1 MSFTAQIDANT
12 SGFSQGVDKASK
24 DIERLE
30 RTVSE
35 RLDKVGDQFVSIGK
49 KASVL
54 SAGIA
59 ALTVGAAKS
68 AIDFESAFAGVQK
81 TVDATEEGYAALSR
95 GIRQLAK
102 EIPATTTEIAAV
114 AEAAGQLGIQTENVL
129 SFTRTMIDLGEATN
143 LSSDQAATSFARL
156 ANIMQTNQE
165 NFGRLGSTVVDL
177 GNNFA
182 TTESEITEMAL
193 RLAGAGKQAGL
204 SEANVL
210 SLATSLSSVGINAEA
225 GGSAFSKVLMNMQL
239 ASEVGGESLQGF
251 AQVAG
256 MSADQFAK
264 SFKDDAAGA
273 LISFIQGLQN
283 TEKTGVSAIQILDE
297 LGITEVRMRDALLR
311 SAGAGDTMR
320 KAIELGNKA
329 WEENTALT
337 EEAAKRYA
345 TTSSQLKIL
354 GNYVADLGIQFGEL
368 LLPVINSAVAALK
381 SFTEWLADLSPVMQK
396 TILILGGV
404 AAAIGPVMLGLGGL
418 IKMLPVLRAG
428 FAAMTGPVGLA
439 IAAVSAL
446 AIGLAVFAT
455 RTKEVSSVS
464 AEFSRELSEQTKAL
478 DDNFSKLKETASG
491 TDSRRI
497 AIEEIN
503 SKYGPYLDNLLTEK
517 SSLEDIE
524 KAQKKA
530 TQELAKSIAFKA
542 QQSDLS
548 KFRDAIANSE
558 TEFSQALKQLV
569 SLNDIPAQ
577 VSGELAAEL
586 DKMMSDWSETDI
598 KNRVG
603 FGEAFAQVF
612 KDAGVEI
619 DLLGA
624 RGNRAYQGLYQSMQG
639 VIDAR
644 QDERRATED
653 LSAAYDGYLSKIGLG
668 NEAYSETVETVEDL
682 GNGLEGVLQ
691 GNEDIREVIA
701 RTASE
706 IAELTQRLE
715 GLRSGAIAVQDV
727 RAEIEETEDKI
738 KDLNNALK
746 TLQGEREISIAMKI
760 SGNEGGGFDSM
771 IEDIT
776 TRAAASMDALQ
787 NTLAYKMEML
797 KNSVGIGIIDV
808 SNLLAQGVAGFA
820 ESIGTA
826 FATGDWDNMGSELI
840 KAVGGLAMQFGATLI
855 SMGFAALAL
864 KALIVNP
871 FTAIAA
877 GVALVALGA
886 AATAAASKQVSAA
899 TGGGAGGGRGGSTG
913 YRDTAS
919 PGQSEYR
926 GAWKDDFRV
935 EFVQKGS
942 DLVGVLDAAEQRRRR
957 S

>member
-1 MSFTAQIDANT
+1 MSFTAQITANV

-35 RLDKVGDQFVSIGK
+35 RLDKVGDQFIGIGK

-68 AIDFESAFAGVQK
+68 AIDFESAFTGVQK

-102 EIPATTTEIAAV
+102 EIPATTTEISAV

-210 SLATSLSSVGINAEA
+210 ALAASLSSVGISAEA
-225 GGSAFSKVLMNMQL
+225 GGTAFSKVLMEMQL
-239 ASEVGGESLQGF
+239 ASEVGGEGLAAF

-264 SFKDDAAGA
+264 SFKDDATGA
-273 LISFIQGLQN
+273 LLSFIQGLQN
-283 TEKTGVSAIQILDE
+283 TEETGISAIQILDE
-297 LGITEVRMRDALLR
+297 LGITEIRMRDALLR

-320 KAIELGNKA
+320 EALELGNKA

-345 TTSSQLKIL
+345 TTASQLKIL

-381 SFTEWLADLSPVMQK
+381 SFTEWLTGLSPVMQK

-446 AIGLAVFAT
+446 AIGLAVFAS

-464 AEFSRELSEQTKAL
+464 ADFSRELSAQTKAL

-517 SSLEDIE
+517 ASLEDIE

-569 SLNDIPAQ
+569 SINEIPAQ

-586 DKMMSDWSETDI
+586 DKMMGEFAASGMDGP
-598 KNRVG
+598 VV
-603 FGEAFAQVF
+603 FGENFAKVF

-619 DLLGA
+619 DLLGV
-624 RGNRAYQGLYQSMQG
+624 RGNRAYQGLADSMRG
-639 VIDAR
+639 VVNA
-644 QDERRATED
+644 RRAEQKATDE

-668 NEAYSETVETVEDL
+668 NEAYSETVETVEEL
-682 GNGLEGVLQ
+682 GNGLETVLQ
-691 GNEDIREVIA
+691 GNEDISEVIA
-701 RTASE
+701 RTVKQ

-715 GLRSGAIAVQDV
+715 GLRSGAIAVQNV

-738 KDLNNALK
+738 KDLNKALN

-787 NTLAYKMEML
+787 ATLGEKLNGIKE
-797 KNSVGIGIIDV
+797 SVGIGMVDL
-808 SNLLAQGVAGFA
+808 SALLAQGVTSLAD
-820 ESIGTA
+820 SIGTA
-826 FATGDWDNMGSELI
+826 FATGDWDNMGNELLAAI
-840 KAVGGLAMQFGATLI
+840 GGLAQQFGATLI

-864 KALIVNP
+864 RVLIGNP

-877 GVALVALGA
+877 GIALVALGA

-899 TGGGAGGGRGGSTG
+899 TGGGSGGGGGGSTG

-926 GAWKDDFRV
+926 GAWQDDFRV

-942 DLVGVLDAAEQRRRR
+942 DLVGVLDVAEQRRRR

>member
-1 MSFTAQIDANT
+1 MSFTALINANV

-49 KASVL
+49 KATVL

-102 EIPATTTEIAAV
+102 EIPATTTEISAV

-210 SLATSLSSVGINAEA
+210 SLAASLSSVGISAEA
-225 GGSAFSKVLMNMQL
+225 GGTAFSKVLMEMQL
-239 ASEVGGESLQGF
+239 ASEVGGKSLEGF

-264 SFKDDAAGA
+264 SFKDDATGA

-297 LGITEVRMRDALLR
+297 LGITEIRMRDALLR

-345 TTSSQLKIL
+345 TTASQLKIL

-418 IKMLPVLRAG
+418 IKMLPILRAG

-446 AIGLAVFAT
+446 AIGLAVFAS

-464 AEFSRELSEQTKAL
+464 ADFSRELSEQTKAL

-586 DKMMSDWSETDI
+586 DKMMAEWSETDI

-619 DLLGA
+619 DLLGK
-624 RGNRAYQGLYQSMQG
+624 RGSNAYQGLFQSMQG

-644 QDERRATED
+644 QDERKATED

-668 NEAYSETVETVEDL
+668 NETYSETTGKVEDL
-682 GNGLEGVLQ
+682 TGKV
-691 GNEDIREVIA
+691 EDLTEAIDAIPA
-701 RTASE
+701 KKE
-706 IAELTQRLE
+706 ISIVANIT
-715 GLRSGAIAVQDV
+715 SGAIELGEVDNPVGGLSDDV
-727 RAEIEETEDKI
+727 GQS
-738 KDLNNALK
+738 L
-746 TLQGEREISIAMKI
+746 
-760 SGNEGGGFDSM
+760 DSM

-776 TRAAASMDALQ
+776 TRAAASMDALKD
-787 NTLAYKMEML
+787 TLGEKLDGIKE
-797 KNSVGIGIIDV
+797 SVGTAMVDV

-826 FATGDWDNMGSELI
+826 FATGDWDNMGNELI

-864 KALIVNP
+864 KKLIMNP

-877 GVALVALGA
+877 GIALVALGA

-899 TGGGAGGGRGGSTG
+899 TGGGGGGGGGGSTG

-926 GAWKDDFRV
+926 GAWQDDFRV

-942 DLVGVLDAAEQRRRR
+942 DLVGVLDVAEQRRRR

>member
-1 MSFTAQIDANT
+1 MSFTAQITANV

-49 KASVL
+49 KATVL

-102 EIPATTTEIAAV
+102 EIPATTTEISAV

-210 SLATSLSSVGINAEA
+210 SLAASLSSVGISAEA
-225 GGSAFSKVLMNMQL
+225 GGTAFSKVLMEMQL
-239 ASEVGGESLQGF
+239 ASEVGGKSLEGF

-273 LISFIQGLQN
+273 LLSFIKGLQN
-283 TEKTGVSAIQILDE
+283 TEETGISAVQILDE
-297 LGITEVRMRDALLR
+297 LGIAEVRMRDALLR

-320 KAIELGNKA
+320 EALERGNKA

-381 SFTEWLADLSPVMQK
+381 SFTEWLTGLSPVMQK

-446 AIGLAVFAT
+446 AIGLAVFAS

-569 SLNDIPAQ
+569 SLNEIPAQ

-586 DKMMSDWSETDI
+586 DKMMAEFSASEMDGP
-598 KNRVG
+598 VV
-603 FGEAFAQVF
+603 FGEKFAQVF

-619 DLLGA
+619 DLLGV
-624 RGNRAYQGLYQSMQG
+624 RGNRAYQGLADSMRG
-639 VIDAR
+639 VVNA
-644 QDERRATED
+644 RRAEQKATDE

-668 NEAYSETVETVEDL
+668 NEAVDDTTEKVEDL
-682 GNGLEGVLQ
+682 TEAI
-691 GNEDIREVIA
+691 DAIPA
-701 RTASE
+701 KKE
-706 IAELTQRLE
+706 IAIVANIT
-715 GLRSGAIAVQDV
+715 SGAI
-727 RAEIEETEDKI
+727 
-738 KDLNNALK
+738 DL
-746 TLQGEREISIAMKI
+746 GEVANPVGGLL
-760 SGNEGGGFDSM
+760 GNVGQEFDSM
-771 IEDIT
+771 TEDIT

-787 NTLAYKMEML
+787 TTLGEKLNGIKE
-797 KNSVGIGIIDV
+797 SVGIGIIDV
-808 SNLLAQGVAGFA
+808 SNLLAQGVSGFA

-826 FATGDWDNMGSELI
+826 FATGDWDNMGNELLAAI
-840 KAVGGLAMQFGATLI
+840 GGLAQQFGATLI

-864 KALIVNP
+864 QTLIEVP
-871 FTAIAA
+871 YTAIAA

-899 TGGGAGGGRGGSTG
+899 TGGGAGGGGGGSTG

-926 GAWKDDFRV
+926 GAWQDDFRV

-942 DLVGVLDAAEQRRRR
+942 DLVGVLDVAEQRRRR